1 MQYIRLFETREQ
13 YSAFTQSE
21 DFVRPNVV
29 MCEED
34 GGIPYNPLSVFM
46 FLSSDK
52 KLVEIPYSEGMTSDV
67 FQQYLPSRLFYGG
80 YVATPINSVDIEG
93 KTMDEVDTMLGEV
106 TRTSLA
112 KKSNELTLG
121 MVYKVYTFPKSVYLK
136 SAKMVTVAGNQ
147 SMSVT
152 ALTCMPSNLFR
163 EGSIVVD
170 DGDTPIKGV
179 FSKTYTAVGPSGT
192 IIYTTDILFGV
203 EDENALL
210 SIVDI
215 TDAVSDGERH
225 TIRGS
230 YKTYDNVT
238 VITENPIRE
247 IQI

>member
-163 EGSIVVD
+163 EGSVVID
-170 DGDTPIKGV
+170 NGEPIRGT
-179 FSKTYTAVGPSGT
+179 FATTFTTSSQGGSTITYTTSS
-192 IIYTTDILFGV
+192 LFGV
-203 EDENALL
+203 EGAYFV
-210 SIVDI
+210 IVDV
-215 TDAVSDGERH
+215 TSVLGDGEHH
-225 TIRGS
+225 TIKGS
-230 YKTYDNVT
+230 YTTFDNVT